1 MKTRIIVFL
10 ISAIFLISCSSSSR
24 LYKKGNYDKAI
35 SVAVKKIRKDPT
47 NEKEIDIL
55 VKSYRNANNR
65 DSERIKYLKLEG
77 RPDVWEEIYNLYS
90 RLKSRQSI
98 VNTVMPLKLN
108 GKPINFEHTDY
119 DQDIISAKKKA
130 AEYLYV
136 HAKKLLDNNNVF
148 DARAAY
154 DEFIH
159 LKDYYS
165 TYKDVDN
172 MIRLAREKGTSK
184 VFIESIN
191 RTHFK
196 LPKEFVKNIIPKNLT
211 PLSSK
216 WVEYYSNSDLNYN
229 YKVTSVLKRVSVSP
243 ELLKEER
250 YEESKTIRDGW
261 QYVLDNNGN
270 VMKDSL
276 GNDIKETKYTKI
288 TCFVVKTTQR
298 REISLFSEIIYKS
311 LDNNRI
317 IKNIPIKTDWFIEN
331 EFAVAN
337 GDLRALTRNTKELLN
352 RKPILMPTDIDMIFN
367 AGDVLREVVKSELV
381 KNKRTIK

>member
-1 MKTRIIVFL
+1 MKAKIIVLL

-35 SVAVKKIRKDPT
+35 SVSVKKIRKDPT

-55 VKSYRNANNR
+55 LKSYRNANNG
-65 DSERIKYLKLEG
+65 DNEKIKYLKLEG
-77 RPDVWEEIYNLYS
+77 RPDVWEEIYNLYN

-98 VNTVMPLKLN
+98 VQTVMPLKLN
-108 GKPINFEHTDY
+108 GKPVELDY
-119 DQDIISAKKKA
+119 IEYDKDIVSAKKKA

-148 DARAAY
+148 DARRAY

-165 TYKDVDN
+165 AYKDIDS
-172 MIRLAREKGTSK
+172 MIKLAREKGISR
-184 VFIESIN
+184 VYIESIN

-196 LPKEFVKNIIPKNLT
+196 LPNEFIKSIIPKNLT

-216 WVEYYSNSDLNYN
+216 WIEYYTNNNLNYS
-229 YKVTSVLKRVSVSP
+229 YKVTTTLKRVMVTP

-250 YEESKTIRDGW
+250 FEESKTIRDGW
-261 QYVLDNNGN
+261 QYVLDSHGN

-276 GNDIKETKYTKI
+276 GNDIKEPKYTKI

-298 REISLFSEIIYKS
+298 REISLFSEIIYKN
-311 LDNNRI
+311 LNNNRI

-337 GDLRALTRNTKELLN
+337 GDLRALSKKTKELLKN
-352 RKPILMPTDIDMIFN
+352 KPILMPTDIDMIFN
-367 AGDVLREVVKSELV
+367 AGDILRDVIKNELI
-381 KNKRTIK
+381 KNKRVIK

>member
-1 MKTRIIVFL
+1 MKTRIIIFL
-10 ISAIFLISCSSSSR
+10 ISVIFLISCSSSSR
-24 LYKKGNYDKAI
+24 LYKKGYYNKAI

-47 NEKEIDIL
+47 NEKEITIL

-65 DSERIKYLKLEG
+65 DNEKIKYLKLEG
-77 RPDVWEEIYNLYS
+77 KPDVWEEIYNLYS
-90 RLKSRQSI
+90 SLKSRQSI

-108 GKPINFEHTDY
+108 GKAVSFEHIDY

-136 HAKKLLDNNNVF
+136 HAKKLLNNNNVF
-148 DARAAY
+148 DARTAY
-154 DEFIH
+154 NEFIH

-172 MIRLAREKGTSK
+172 LIKLARENGISR

-196 LPKEFVKNIIPKNLT
+196 LPKEFVKNLIPKNLT

-216 WVEYYSNSDLNYN
+216 WVEYYTNKNSNYD
-229 YKVTSVLKRVSVSP
+229 YKVTSILKRVSVSP

-261 QYVLDNNGN
+261 QYVLDSHGN

-288 TCFVVKTTQR
+288 TCFEVKTTQR
-298 REISLFSEIIYKS
+298 REISLFSEIIYKNLRS
-311 LDNNRI
+311 KRI

-331 EFAVAN
+331 TFAVAN
-337 GDLRALTRNTKELLN
+337 GDLRALSRKTKELLN
-352 RKPILMPTDIDMIFN
+352 HKPILMPTDIDMIFN
-367 AGDVLREVVKSELV
+367 AGDVLREVVKNELV
-381 KNKRTIK
+381 KNKRIIR